1 MLHNS
6 SNISSSSTAPSS
18 STSSIN
24 KNNYDGFAVPN
35 KVNTELNAVAKQEAD
50 IIETKKFY
58 SSKPSSNNTN
68 NNSNQQQQNH
78 QDDSKK
84 TPKKEKSSSAK
95 KPNERATNATK
106 NTQLGNWQ
114 ANLTSQLF
122 LPEDFTPELIS
133 QLAAEGYDVVSAGGR
148 KARSKA
154 PQPSLAKTLIDSSDE
169 DNDDEYNPSKMDAK
183 QTNSN
188 QKPKNINVNIDEY
201 KKSRFERLNMGQTD
215 LNDPTD
221 HPSFKRFNQILEDL
235 LESYEEDLQE
245 IKLSNVGKKSSKHKK
260 NSEDDASSD
269 EEIPSEYLLA
279 RQICHDLVQE
289 SFRLNSLSIMSSIKK
304 ENLSKLQNL
313 LYFNIKD
320 SKQSVRLLNEVYYF
334 DSLLNR

>member
-6 SNISSSSTAPSS
+6 SNASSSSTAPSS

-24 KNNYDGFAVPN
+24 KNNNDGFAVPN
-35 KVNTELNAVAKQEAD
+35 KVKNETNVVAKQEAD

-58 SSKPSSNNTN
+58 SSKPSST

-95 KPNERATNATK
+95 KPNERAANATK

-154 PQPSLAKTLIDSSDE
+154 HPQPSLAKTLIDSSDE

-188 QKPKNINVNIDEY
+188 QKPKNVNVNIDEY
-201 KKSRFERLNMGQTD
+201 KKSRIERLNLGQTD
-215 LNDPTD
+215 LNDPSD
-221 HPSFKRFNQILEDL
+221 HPSFKRFNQLLEDL

-245 IKLSNVGKKSSKHKK
+245 IKLNNVGKKSSKHKK
-260 NSEDDASSD
+260 KLEDNASSD

-289 SFRLNSLSIMSSIKK
+289 SFRLNSLSIMSSIRK

-320 SKQSVRLLNEVYYF
+320 SKQSVRLLNEVSF
-334 DSLLNR
+334 

>member
-1 MLHNS
+1 MFVKWVL
-6 SNISSSSTAPSS
+6 
-18 STSSIN
+18 SIFKRN
-24 KNNYDGFAVPN
+24 PRKNG
-35 KVNTELNAVAKQEAD
+35 L
-50 IIETKKFY
+50 
-58 SSKPSSNNTN
+58 
-68 NNSNQQQQNH
+68 
-78 QDDSKK
+78 
-84 TPKKEKSSSAK
+84 
-95 KPNERATNATK
+95 
-106 NTQLGNWQ
+106 
-114 ANLTSQLF
+114 
-122 LPEDFTPELIS
+122 
-133 QLAAEGYDVVSAGGR
+133 
-148 KARSKA
+148 
-154 PQPSLAKTLIDSSDE
+154 
-169 DNDDEYNPSKMDAK
+169 
-183 QTNSN
+183 
-188 QKPKNINVNIDEY
+188 DEY

-304 ENLSKLQNL
+304 ENLSKLQKL

-334 DSLLNR
+334 DSFLNRLKIFLISFKNQKGK